1 VRSGLNDHNRLDKKE
16 GTEMDAKNF
25 ISEQTVSGWLLILGG
40 IIFVPGG
47 LLFTGRAIFKWPA
60 AQSQSYLIW
69 ERGFVMA
76 AILVATLGFVVL
88 ERLLEAAGDRIL
100 APIGLTIFLIGTVLV
115 LVAEALGL
123 DGQETIHIP
132 IVVFVVLAFLGQAAF
147 GAAILR
153 SGFLPGW
160 VGWVT
165 IIWNLAWLVILPIA
179 RPQDVYYPWL
189 HYVAPVTIGITLLVG
204 R

>member
-1 VRSGLNDHNRLDKKE
+1 MKINDL
-16 GTEMDAKNF
+16 TSQQM
-25 ISEQTVSGWLLILGG
+25 VSGWLLILSF

-47 LLFTGRAIFKWPA
+47 LLYTGRAIFKWPA

-76 AILVATLGFVVL
+76 AILVATLGLVVL
-88 ERLLEAAGDRIL
+88 ERLLEAAGDPIL
-100 APIGLTIFLIGTVLV
+100 APMGLTIFLIGTVLV
-115 LVAEALGL
+115 LAAETFSLNR
-123 DGQETIHIP
+123 QEMIYAP
-132 IVVFVVLAFLGQAAF
+132 IVAFVVMAFLGQAAF

-153 SGFLPGW
+153 TGFLPAW
-160 VGWVT
+160 VGWAT

-179 RPQDVYYPWL
+179 RPQNVYYPWL
-189 HYVAPVTIGITLLVG
+189 HYVAPVIIGIMLLVG